1 VPETSSRA
9 ATICGGIVESVA
21 TAADGLGVTPQAVAV
36 AWVRDRPGV
45 SAVILGARTASQLVG
60 VLASERVD
68 LPTEIRLALDD
79 VSLPVVGY
87 PERSV

>member
-1 VPETSSRA
+1 LRHPP
-9 ATICGGIVESVA
+9 IDI
-21 TAADGLGVTPQAVAV
+21 
-36 AWVRDRPGV
+36 V
-45 SAVILGARTASQLVG
+45 SAPNPSLSEVGDRIREVGTASQLVG

-68 LPTEIRLALDD
+68 LPAEIRLALDD